1 MSISKTS
8 SEEFRNGESTFIHNM
23 SLPVH
28 SWYRFPAGFS
38 AEWAQRV
45 IENHRETIGELAL
58 LDPFAGVG
66 TTVLAGETTGVRARG
81 VEAQPF
87 IQRIAAAK
95 LLWRTNPG
103 EFHDFARAVA
113 EQAGRSGPMPH
124 LYPRLIA
131 KCYGNEALDDLNS
144 LRCAWEEL
152 NDSSPKAQLAWL
164 ALVSILRVC
173 SSAGTAPWQ
182 YVLPAKTKSKVLAP
196 FDAFNFQ
203 VRKMLA
209 DMTLLQMEDIRN
221 DAYIFLD
228 DARSL
233 ETIADDSVG
242 LVITSPPY
250 ANNYD
255 YGDATRLEMTF
266 FGEVASW
273 GDVHDKARKKL
284 VRSCSQHASIEKLE
298 LWPLLNEINGTTFID
313 EITAVCKTL
322 AVERLAH
329 GGKRLT
335 T

>member
-1 MSISKTS
+1 
-8 SEEFRNGESTFIHNM
+8 
-23 SLPVH
+23 
-28 SWYRFPAGFS
+28 
-38 AEWAQRV
+38 
-45 IENHRETIGELAL
+45 
-58 LDPFAGVG
+58 
-66 TTVLAGETTGVRARG
+66 
-81 VEAQPF
+81 
-87 IQRIAAAK
+87 
-95 LLWRTNPG
+95 
-103 EFHDFARAVA
+103 
-113 EQAGRSGPMPH
+113 MPH

-329 GGKRLT
+329 GGKKAYHLMVGAYFVDMRQIWRSIRRVCANGSKVCFVVGDSAPYGVYVPTERWLGELALDAGFKEYSFQKIRERNIKWKNRKHRVPLKEGLLWVQG
-335 T
+335 